1 MLLISVL
8 SIIILSRDD
17 LYRKSALVSA
27 AIGGAFIGG
36 FLVLAVFYC
45 KMKFSRYY
53 KGSYQRVPVEYDFEL
68 NPRLK
73 THNR

>member
-1 MLLISVL
+1 MLFTLYL
-8 SIIILSRDD
+8 SNIIRFRDD

-53 KGSYQRVPVEYDFEL
+53 KGSYQRVPAEYDFEL